1 MQGDAK
7 NPIFSAAE
15 LKRLA
20 VHPGDVASAAL
31 AAGEIATAR
40 ALCAGSLDMH
50 RDLGDGYWLWI
61 TKHQQHVIA
70 HYGLETFH
78 AMLPESIAPWLRP
91 LAEQFRN
98 GVTREA
104 IGYLAQIWRMACPRF
119 GPVHEDA
126 DRITIDLHGGSD
138 FFRVT
143 QDGTLWTSG
152 GALSLDRVHA
162 TDGIDPVVPLLS
174 TAILHAEAL
183 MIDWLG
189 YPPFTVEFDASAAPA
204 RLVVQKDPSAIPH
217 RFFLRAGK
225 VPDRRLIRGA
235 VDAAGGL
242 LFGRAELSAMAQQAM
257 TKAVDAIDRGDL
269 PRAIGWCQLSKG
281 EWYPTHHILRDWI
294 TAQMGFVYT
303 RYGADALYAAV
314 GEGHTASQ
322 MEPMIK
328 AVAAMDLRTQ
338 VEVLAAGFRQH
349 AMRFRIEEHED
360 RFAFVTEPC
369 GSGGRLIQEG
379 AYAFPKNLPK
389 IRERHKAGFYLE
401 DFPVY
406 CTHCPSTNEHVL
418 TAGGPQF
425 LLVDGDLMNVP
436 DGNCTFYIFKD
447 PDAVP
452 DRFFRRA
459 GLVERGCRS
468 TLS

>member
-189 YPPFTVEFDASAAPA
+189 YPPFTVEFDASAVPA

-257 TKAVDAIDRGDL
+257 TKAVAAIDRGDL

-322 MEPMIK
+322 M
-328 AVAAMDLRTQ
+328 
-338 VEVLAAGFRQH
+338 
-349 AMRFRIEEHED
+349 
-360 RFAFVTEPC
+360 EPC